1 MLTKDTF
8 VLVSTVF
15 SKLNV
20 LEDHCESETYQTDKH
35 YPSYSQVYGER
46 NISEMRETLKNLTK
60 CFSIIEAKITEATVF
75 DYEGCKKCHKKLEGP
90 ECSHCKV

>member
-15 SKLNV
+15 SKLNI
-20 LEDHCESETYQTDKH
+20 LEDHPESEHFQPEKH

-46 NISEMRETLKNLTK
+46 TISEMRETLRNLTK
-60 CFSIIEAKITEATVF
+60 CFSVIQAKIIEATVF
-75 DYEGCKKCHKKLEGP
+75 DYEGCKQCHKKLEGP
-90 ECSHCKV
+90 LCSHCKV